1 MAGISS
7 YDGADPSGIRYQN
20 LDNNAVEIKIEE
32 DQSYDSEIGHTS
44 EVVDFLAVE
53 GSGIL
58 EAFPAPS
65 EMIIGEVGTISNL
78 NPLNQTITLNN
89 TYTNPVVFALPVS
102 YNDAEPA
109 IARIN
114 DIQSDSF
121 SVYLSEPEHLDD
133 RHADETIT
141 YLVIEAGTWEL
152 ENGTR
157 IKVGSLDTDKM
168 TTSSWENLNFESDFS
183 QTPAVLSTVQTDN
196 GTQFVRTRQKG
207 KSVDGFELSLESE
220 EANKSS
226 GHATE
231 TVGWLAMETG
241 SGSWSGFDYTVGS
254 TAEEIDDSWDTV
266 SFGQTFATTPNLLA
280 SLSSYVGADP
290 AGLRYRNLGSSQV
303 QFKVEED
310 MSFDSEIGHIDES
323 VDFLAIAGSGNLSAV
338 SADRFI

>member
-1 MAGISS
+1 M
-7 YDGADPSGIRYQN
+7 
-20 LDNNAVEIKIEE
+20 
-32 DQSYDSEIGHTS
+32 SEIGHTS

-53 GSGIL
+53 GSGIIQ
-58 EAFPAPS
+58 AVPAPKP
-65 EMIIGEVGTISNL
+65 MVIGEVGTISNL

-89 TYTNPVVFALPVS
+89 TYSNPVVFALPVS
-102 YNDAEPA
+102 YNDSEPA

-121 SVYLSEPEHLDD
+121 SVYLKEPEHLDD
-133 RHADETIT
+133 QHADETMT

-152 ENGTR
+152 DDGTR
-157 IKVGSLDTDKM
+157 IEVGSLDTDKM
-168 TTSSWENLNFESDFS
+168 TTSGWEDLNFESDFA
-183 QTPAVLSTVQTDN
+183 QTPAVVSQVQTDN

-207 KSVDGFELSLESE
+207 KSVDEFELSLESE
-220 EANKSS
+220 EALKSS

-241 SGSWSGFDYTVGS
+241 SGSWSGFDYTTGS
-254 TAEEIDDSWDTV
+254 TAEVIDHTWDTV
-266 SFGQTFATTPNLLA
+266 SFGQTFSATPNILA

-323 VDFLAIAGSGNLSAV
+323 VDFIALAGSGNLSAI
-338 SADRFI
+338 SADNFI